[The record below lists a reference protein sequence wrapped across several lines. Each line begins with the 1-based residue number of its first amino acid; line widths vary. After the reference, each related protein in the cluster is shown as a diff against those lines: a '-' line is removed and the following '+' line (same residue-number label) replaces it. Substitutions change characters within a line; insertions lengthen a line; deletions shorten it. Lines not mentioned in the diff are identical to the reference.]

1 MRELLFETPWWLP
14 TVIFLAGAGLFIAG
28 NNRRRFRLRT
38 AGAGVVILAA
48 VLVGVSYFVD
58 TPAEKC
64 LKNTRELIAAFQKK
78 DWATFES
85 LLDPRASVAINSS
98 ITLYSNRADIV
109 QAARRAQEMYQFTTA
124 RVLGAE
130 AVQQDSLI
138 SVTLTLFTDQRAT
151 MGRPFTSTWRF
162 EWQDFGKGWTLWR
175 ITALRIADR
184 PAEQLRPQFPAK

>member
-1 MRELLFETPWWLP
+1 MQELLFDTPWWLP
-14 TVIFLAGAGLFIAG
+14 AIILLVGAGMFIAA
-28 NNRRRFRLRT
+28 NRRRQFRLRT
-38 AGAGVVILAA
+38 AGLGVVILAA
-48 VLVGVSYFVD
+48 MLIGVSYFVD

-64 LKNTRELIAAFQKK
+64 LKNTRALISAFGQK
-78 DWATFES
+78 DWSKFES

-98 ITLYSNRADIV
+98 ITIYSNLRDIV
-109 QAARRAQEMYQFTTA
+109 QAAQRAQEIYQFTTV

-130 AVQQDSLI
+130 ATQQDSLI
-138 SVTLTLFTDQRAT
+138 TVTLTLFTDQRAT

-184 PAEQLRPQFPAK
+184 PADQLRPQFPK